1 MGTGYGASYKVDVT
15 QKYKSCVLC
24 VGSSEQHVQKSV
36 TSFVCDT
43 TTTTE
48 DVVVMVRTPDV
59 RYMAF
64 CQS

>member
-1 MGTGYGASYKVDVT
+1 MVSGYGASYKVDVT

-24 VGSSEQHVQKSV
+24 VGSSEQDVQKSV
-36 TSFVCDT
+36 TSILCD

-48 DVVVMVRTPDV
+48 DVVVMVRTPDA

>member
-1 MGTGYGASYKVDVT
+1 MVSGYGASYKVDVT

-24 VGSSEQHVQKSV
+24 VGLSEQHVQKSV
-36 TSFVCDT
+36 TSILCD

-48 DVVVMVRTPDV
+48 DVVVMVRTPDA

>member
-1 MGTGYGASYKVDVT
+1 MVSGYGASYKVDVT

-24 VGSSEQHVQKSV
+24 VGSSERHVQKSV
-36 TSFVCDT
+36 TSILCD

-48 DVVVMVRTPDV
+48 DVVVMVRTPGA